1 MMGNNSVSN
10 NQSSVVNSDCL
21 SEQEGMLLALFR
33 AISVQRQNDVMRLL
47 EVFTHIPEV

>member
-21 SEQEGMLLALFR
+21 SEQEVMLLALFR

-47 EVFTHIPEV
+47 EVFLQAPE

>member
-21 SEQEGMLLALFR
+21 SEQEVMLLALFR

-47 EVFTHIPEV
+47 EVFLQTPE